1 MNCYIFDV
9 HIDCCYYHNNSRYDL
24 VELGPLNMINSN
36 ILIRISTILQG
47 ISSHDVPRNWW
58 TDFSSWSDLR
68 ALLRTGTLLPIHRV
82 LQYIN
87 QNMEALTN
95 LETSIQM
102 IDENGDIEFS
112 ITEENHD
119 KLEAFTVKARRKR
132 LRTLKYIAAFN
143 IARHLDCQGDL
154 KYLNLPMTL
163 KPLVNK
169 FIISYS
175 GDYILDMS

>member
-1 MNCYIFDV
+1 
-9 HIDCCYYHNNSRYDL
+9 
-24 VELGPLNMINSN
+24 
-36 ILIRISTILQG
+36 
-47 ISSHDVPRNWW
+47 
-58 TDFSSWSDLR
+58 
-68 ALLRTGTLLPIHRV
+68 
-82 LQYIN
+82 
-87 QNMEALTN
+87 MEALTN

-143 IARHLDCQGDL
+143 IARHLDCRGDL

>member
-1 MNCYIFDV
+1 MSQLNDHPQQTSAEAAPLPQFEDQA
-9 HIDCCYYHNNSRYDL
+9 YY
-24 VELGPLNMINSN
+24 
-36 ILIRISTILQG
+36 
-47 ISSHDVPRNWW
+47 
-58 TDFSSWSDLR
+58 
-68 ALLRTGTLLPIHRV
+68 
-82 LQYIN
+82 
-87 QNMEALTN
+87 
-95 LETSIQM
+95 
-102 IDENGDIEFS
+102 
-112 ITEENHD
+112 TEEND
-119 KLEAFTVKARRKR
+119 DILEAFTVKARRKR